1 MEDKQDLFDKLMQ
14 MKDSYE
20 PNPELPEK
28 VLQKINQRESTVAF
42 REPAPKWFWVALA
55 CLFASTIIVYC
66 SVYFTRPFSNIKIY
80 SAESL
85 EMYEID
91 AMQNFVSQ
99 TQLDF
104 LYFDND
110 EHNSVALVRKT
121 GEKAYIL
128 QDFENAGQIAFDTVK
143 FYIVLLH
150 NAQFEFYD
158 VFTSLNDTAQLYDI
172 EVEYAILN
180 NAGKNVVYAKFEYG
194 EYYYFLEVTSNDSGT
209 AVLERYVGQL
219 MN

>member
-20 PNPELPEK
+20 PDPELPEK

-55 CLFASTIIVYC
+55 CLFAATVIVYC

-85 EMYEID
+85 EM
-91 AMQNFVSQ
+91 N
-99 TQLDF
+99 F

-128 QDFENAGQIAFDTVK
+128 QEFQGAGQSGFEYVK
-143 FYIVLLH
+143 FRIVLLQ

-158 VFTSLNDTAQLYDI
+158 VFTSLNDTTELYGIDI
-172 EVEYAILN
+172 QYTVLSRMN
-180 NAGKNVVYAKFEYG
+180 KNEVYAKFEY
-194 EYYYFLEVTSNDSGT
+194 EKYSYFLEVRTNDSGT
-209 AVLERYVGQL
+209 AVLERYVGQ
-219 MN
+219 